1 MRRYRMLIEESRDA
15 ISIVKENGDIID
27 ANQAFLDLF
36 GYERKDIAGLINVTQ
51 LYVDPSERPL
61 FLKYVAQKKNLRDYE
76 LRLRKKDGTEI
87 VCLVTPRMTT
97 VSNDGLVSYM
107 AILHD
112 VTEQKRAQEC
122 LAQRQRA
129 LQAVYEMATSAGSS
143 FGTVCR
149 QVAKNVCQLLNVE
162 RVVILCTEDDAGFRV
177 MAAAA
182 NEESLHDSV
191 PSQQSLPDQLSTF
204 LENLY
209 NSRKLCELLPESAFS
224 EKFPM
229 WGCLQIP
236 IKNRERTLVGAVVI
250 MYKSERIFT
259 DMDLQF
265 VETLSRYI
273 EQEIERNIMRDQLRR
288 SHEMK
293 MLGQLVIGVA
303 HEVRNPLN
311 AVMAITEALA
321 QDLGQ
326 YPQYNVHL
334 DHIKT
339 QVNRLSRLMF
349 DLLNFGRPLNS
360 SSLQHQSL
368 ISIVNSAV
376 ELWKQSRL
384 TKLSPAVV
392 VRHPQGSDIKILADG
407 AKIQQ
412 ALLNLLNNAEEA
424 SPTESEIVITVSKP
438 QERTVQLSV
447 ADEGCGI
454 KFVGLSHIFD
464 PFVTFKKGGIGLGL
478 SIVRNIIEA
487 HGGKVSARNNDPPP
501 GCTVEFILPMLD
513 GDQS

>member
-122 LAQRQRA
+122 LAQRQKA

-143 FGTVCR
+143 FETVCS

-162 RVVILCTEDDAGFRV
+162 RVVILCTEDDGFRV

-182 NEESLHDSV
+182 NEEPPHDIV
-191 PSQQSLPDQLSTF
+191 PSQQSFPNQLSEF
-204 LENLY
+204 LENSQ
-209 NSRKLCELLPESAFS
+209 NATRLCELLTGDELS
-224 EKFPM
+224 ENSPM

-236 IKNRERTLVGAVVI
+236 IRNRERSLVGAIVI
-250 MYKSERIFT
+250 MYRSERIFT
-259 DMDLQF
+259 DLDLQF

-424 SPTESEIVITVSKP
+424 SPTESEIVVTVSKP

-447 ADEGCGI
+447 TDEGCGI
-454 KFVGLSHIFD
+454 KFASLSHIFD

-501 GCTVEFILPMLD
+501 GCTVEFVLPILD